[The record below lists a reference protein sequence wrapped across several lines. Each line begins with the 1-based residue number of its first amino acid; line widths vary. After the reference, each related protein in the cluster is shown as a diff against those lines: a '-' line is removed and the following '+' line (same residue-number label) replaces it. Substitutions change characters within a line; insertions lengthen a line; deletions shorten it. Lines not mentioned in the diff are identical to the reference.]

1 MRKILF
7 SVSEEM
13 RRGDGFSLYA
23 FDFDKLVE
31 QVRRDYDK
39 LSEHDKRETEYIFV
53 TEYALEIPDD
63 YTITTA
69 DDLALDLFNDE
80 IECPQ
85 LSCGWFDD
93 SAIVRQ
99 IDVI

>member
-1 MRKILF
+1 MKKILF

-13 RRGDGFSLYA
+13 RRGDLFALYA
-23 FDFDKLVE
+23 LDFDKLVD

-39 LSEHDKRETEYIFV
+39 LSEHDKRETEYIYV

-63 YTITTA
+63 YTVTTA
-69 DDLALDLFNDE
+69 VDLALDLYRE
-80 IECPQ
+80 KIECPQ

-99 IDVI
+99 IDVV